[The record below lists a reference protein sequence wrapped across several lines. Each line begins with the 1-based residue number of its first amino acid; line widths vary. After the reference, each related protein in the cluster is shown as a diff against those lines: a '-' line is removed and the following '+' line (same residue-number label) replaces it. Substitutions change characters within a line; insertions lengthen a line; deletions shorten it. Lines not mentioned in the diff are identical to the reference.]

1 MTPVTIRRF
10 PGGASFNPT
19 GPTRQESIIMS
30 LQSFSLEGKT
40 ALVTGANTGLGQ
52 GVALALAQAG
62 ADIAAAGIVAADET
76 GEKVRAMGR
85 RFINI
90 EANLGS
96 IDPVSRIVQETVDGL
111 GGLDI
116 LVNNAGLIRR
126 QDALDFSEKDWDD
139 VMNVNIKS
147 AFFMCQAAGRV
158 MAAQGSGKI
167 INIAS
172 MLSFQGGIRVPSYT
186 ASKSGI
192 AGITRLLACE
202 WASKGIN
209 VNAIA
214 PGYMATDNTAQ
225 LRADEQRSSEILGRI
240 PAGRWGEPSDLGG
253 AAVFLASRAADYL
266 HGTII
271 PVDGGWLAR

>member
-1 MTPVTIRRF
+1 M
-10 PGGASFNPT
+10 ASQLFN
-19 GPTRQESIIMS
+19 
-30 LQSFSLEGKT
+30 LQGKV

-52 GVALALAQAG
+52 GIALALAEAG
-62 ADIAAAGIVAADET
+62 ADIAAAGIVAATET
-76 GEKVRAMGR
+76 EAKVTALGR
-85 RFINI
+85 RFLNI
-90 EANLGS
+90 EANLIS
-96 IDPVSRIVQETVDGL
+96 IEPVGRIVEEALEGL

-126 QDALDFSEKDWDD
+126 ADAVEFSEKDWDD

-147 AFFMCQAAGRV
+147 AFFMSQAAGRHFI
-158 MAAQGSGKI
+158 AQARGKI

-192 AGITRLLACE
+192 AGITRLLANE
-202 WASKGIN
+202 WAAKGVNI
-209 VNAIA
+209 NAIA

-225 LRADEQRSSEILGRI
+225 LRADAERNKAILDRI
-240 PAGRWGEPSDLGG
+240 PANRWGEASDLAGT
-253 AAVFLASRAADYL
+253 AVFLASSASDYVN
-266 HGTII
+266 GAII